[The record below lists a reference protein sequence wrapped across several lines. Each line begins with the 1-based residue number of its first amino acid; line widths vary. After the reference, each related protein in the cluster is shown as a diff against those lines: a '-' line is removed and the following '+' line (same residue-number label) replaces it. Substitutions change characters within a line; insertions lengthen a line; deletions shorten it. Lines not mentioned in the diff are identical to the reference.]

1 MSAIQAVRARQILN
15 GLGHPSIE
23 VIIWLDDGRSV
34 VSSVPTQPFYNPDH
48 AHKITDQESDKFM
61 GLGVQQAS
69 ANINQKIAPQLEG
82 QSPIKQTHLDQIL
95 VDLDGTQNKTKLGA
109 NTILAVSKA
118 AFKAGALSVNL
129 PLYSYLQQKYE
140 LTDYLS
146 IPNCIFD
153 VIHGGELGNDNLD
166 LREFQIIPASH
177 MDFPQALNV
186 AAVVRQKIKDTV
198 EAKGG
203 NNCESITGGLLP
215 KLNANVDV
223 FELILE
229 AIKTTDFT
237 FAQELFFGIDAGA
250 DEFAHDSKYRLR
262 DKADGYSNKELIEFY
277 KNIREMYKVI
287 YIEDPFSSRDHKGWQ
302 RFTEELGSTTRIAG
316 DLLFK
321 GSIPEIKKGIKK
333 NLANTLVIKPLDIG
347 TISETMQLIKMAQEA
362 EWQVVISKE
371 PGETVDDF
379 IADLAV
385 GVGADYVKFG
395 PPLRAENT
403 NKYNRFIHIHQEIQ
417 QLA

>member
-1 MSAIQAVRARQILN
+1 MSTIQAVRARQILN

-34 VSSVPTQPFYNPDH
+34 ISSVPTQPFYNPDH
-48 AHKITDQESDKFM
+48 AHKITDKDNNQFM
-61 GLGVQQAS
+61 GLGVQKAIN
-69 ANINQKIAPQLEG
+69 AINQQIAPQLEG
-82 QSPIKQTHLDQIL
+82 QSPIKQTGLDQIL

-146 IPNCIFD
+146 IPSCIFD
-153 VIHGGELGNDNLD
+153 IIHGGELGNDNLD
-166 LREFQIIPASH
+166 IREFEIIPASH

-186 AAVVRQKIKDTV
+186 AALIRQRIKETI
-198 EAKGG
+198 ASKGG
-203 NNCESITGGLLP
+203 KYCESMTGGLLP
-215 KLNANVDV
+215 KLNANADV

-229 AIKTTDFT
+229 AVKTTNFT
-237 FAQELFFGIDAGA
+237 FAQDLFFGINAGA
-250 DEFAHDSKYRLR
+250 DDFAHDSKYRLK
-262 DKADGYSNKELIEFY
+262 DKADRYSYKELIEFY
-277 KNIREMYKVI
+277 KNIREMYKTI
-287 YIEDPFSSRDHKGWQ
+287 YIEDPFSSSDHKAWKH
-302 RFTEELGSTTRIAG
+302 FTEEVGQTTHIAG
-316 DLLFK
+316 DMLFK
-321 GSIPEIKKGIKK
+321 GSLSEIKKGIKDK
-333 NLANTLVIKPLDIG
+333 MANTLIIKPLDIG
-347 TISETMQLIKMAQEA
+347 TISETMQLIKIAKDA

-385 GVGADYVKFG
+385 GIGADYVKFG
-395 PPLRAENT
+395 APLRGENT